1 MRVMNKKTFSGSWTS
16 VDASVFWNDIARSDH
31 VLQLYENDGVFLDT
45 LTGFIHATIEAD
57 QNAVAIATDG
67 HLNALEAR
75 LETYGTNIERMISEN
90 RFIPVNVDEI
100 ITEFMIDG
108 RLDESLLVKAASEL
122 LSKAVYGNRKFKVFG
137 EIAPTL
143 MAHGY
148 KQIAVRVEQLFD
160 SIIHESNC
168 CLFCGYASKLF
179 NEETAVLSHPACNI
193 HSKIISGSIKQLT
206 QVVYQDISAPHF
218 N

>member
-1 MRVMNKKTFSGSWTS
+1 MNKKTFSGTWTS
-16 VDASVFWNDIARSDH
+16 VDANVFWNDIARSDH

-57 QNAVAIATDG
+57 QNAVSIATDE

-75 LETYGTNIERMISEN
+75 LESYGTNIEKMISEN
-90 RFIPVNVDEI
+90 RFIPFNVDEI

-108 RLDESLLVKAASEL
+108 ALDESALVRAAHDLLNKAM
-122 LSKAVYGNRKFKVFG
+122 YGNRKFKVFG

-160 SIIHESNC
+160 CIIHESGS
-168 CLFCGYASKLF
+168 CLYCGYASKLF

-206 QVVYQDISAPHF
+206 HVVYQEMPAPHS